1 MKKLLALVFALVL
14 LFSVTAIAEPVTLQ
28 IGFENSMSEPIGK
41 ALAKWQE
48 LVAEKGDG
56 SLVIELFPD
65 SQLGNKNDLID
76 QMLLG
81 EPVMT
86 LADGAFFA
94 DYGVPDMGIVFGP
107 FLFENWDQCWT
118 LIESDWW
125 NEQCSKLEDLGIK
138 MVAANW
144 AYGARHTLTTKQVKN
159 PADLAGLQI
168 RVPTNQIQT
177 KGFEYLGA
185 TPVGMS
191 LGDVYTSLQQGTI
204 DGGENPLSTLYGR
217 KHHEVAK
224 FLCLDGHVLNFTN
237 WVCSDMWFDSLTAE
251 QQELLLSTGKEAG
264 IYNNELQAEA
274 DEYYMNLMVE
284 EGVTVYEPTAE
295 DIKAFQDAALGFYSD
310 KDVTANWTPDLYNI
324 VKAAMGAN

>member
-125 NEQCSKLEDLGIK
+125 NEQCAQLEALGLK

-144 AYGARHTLTTKQVKN
+144 AYGARHTLTTKPVHT

-191 LGDVYTSLQQGTI
+191 LGDVYTALQQGTI
-204 DGGENPLSTLYGR
+204 DGLENPLTVLYNGAYQEVC
-217 KHHEVAK
+217 KYLILDHHI
-224 FLCLDGHVLNFTN
+224 LDYTC
-237 WVCSDMWFDSLTAE
+237 WVCGTDFFNTLTPE
-251 QQELLLSTGKEAG
+251 QQQILVEAG
-264 IYNNELQAEA
+264 NEAGVYNNAML
-274 DEYYMNLMVE
+274 E
-284 EGVTVYEPTAE
+284 ETTNKALE
-295 DIKAFQDAALGFYSD
+295 DL
-310 KDVTANWTPDLYNI
+310 
-324 VKAAMGAN
+324 KAAGVEVVEFDRDSFVAACESFYADPDIQAMWSEGLIDQVKEIIK

>member
-1 MKKLLALVFALVL
+1 MKKLLALVFALVM
-14 LFSVTAIAEPVTLQ
+14 LFSVTAIAEPITLQ

-41 ALAKWQE
+41 ALVKWQE

-56 SLVIELFPD
+56 SIVIELFPD
-65 SQLGNKNDLID
+65 SQLGNKTDLID

-107 FLFENWDQCWT
+107 FLFENWEQCWT

-125 NEQCSKLEDLGIK
+125 AEQTGKLEEMGIK

-144 AYGARHTLTTKQVKN
+144 AYGARHTLTTKPVHT
-159 PADLAGLQI
+159 PDDLAGLQI

-177 KGFEYLGA
+177 KGFEVLGA

-191 LGDVYTSLQQGTI
+191 LGDVYTALQQGTI

-224 FLCLDGHVLNFTN
+224 YLCLDGHVLNFTN
-237 WVCSDMWFDSLTAE
+237 WVCSDMWFDSLTEE
-251 QQELLLSTGKEAG
+251 QQNLLIETGKEAG
-264 IYNNELQAEA
+264 IYNNQLQAEA
-274 DEYYMNLMVE
+274 DEYYMNLMIE
-284 EGVTVYEPTAE
+284 EGVTVYQPTEE
-295 DIKAFQDAALGFYSD
+295 DIKAFQEKAAAFYADES
-310 KDVTANWTPDLYNI
+310 VFGWTEGLYDT

>member
-1 MKKLLALVFALVL
+1 MKKIVALVIALMLTLTVAA
-14 LFSVTAIAEPVTLQ
+14 SAETLQ
-28 IGFENSMSEPIGK
+28 IGFENSISEPIGQ
-41 ALAKWQE
+41 ALVKWQE
-48 LVAEKGDG
+48 LMAEKNVD
-56 SLVIELFPD
+56 LKIELFPD
-65 SQLGNKNDLID
+65 SQLGDKTDLID

-107 FLFENWDQCWT
+107 FLFDNWDQCWK

-125 NEQCSKLEDLGIK
+125 QQQCDTLNEMGLK

-144 AYGARHTLTTKQVKN
+144 AYGARHTLTTKPVN
-159 PADLAGLQI
+159 TVDDLAGLQI

-177 KGFEYLGA
+177 KGFEVLGA

-191 LGDVYTSLQQGTI
+191 LGDVYTALQQGTI

-224 FLCLDGHVLNFTN
+224 YLILDGHVLNFTN
-237 WVCSDMWFDSLTAE
+237 WICSSMWFDGLTPE
-251 QQELLLSTGKEAG
+251 QQDALIETGKEAG
-264 IYNNELQAEA
+264 VYNNELQAEA
-274 DEYYMNLMVE
+274 DEYYLGLMKE
-284 EGVTVYEPTAE
+284 EGVTVVEPTEEVLDGFRA
-295 DIKAFQDAALGFYSD
+295 KAQAFYELGDTFGWSD
-310 KDVTANWTPDLYNI
+310 GLYET
-324 VKAAMGAN
+324 VKAAME